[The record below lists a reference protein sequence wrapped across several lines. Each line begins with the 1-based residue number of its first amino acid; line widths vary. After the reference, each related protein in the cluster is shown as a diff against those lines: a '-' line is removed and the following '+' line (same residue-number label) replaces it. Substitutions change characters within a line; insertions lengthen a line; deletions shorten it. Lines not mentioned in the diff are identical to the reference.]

1 MPLAV
6 RLAREADANE
16 VVRIYVA
23 SWLAGFGD
31 LMPEISAGAA
41 RTGRWR
47 ATLADAR
54 PPERWW
60 VAERAGAIVGFA
72 GVCPC
77 RDPVDPRLGELDTI
91 AVDPAAWRT
100 GVGRELLAEA
110 VAALAAHGYAEAVL
124 WTLAAYPLG
133 ESFYR
138 AAGFTPTGRA
148 RKEGRQIQY
157 GLRLRAGA

>member
-1 MPLAV
+1 VPLVV
-6 RLAREADANE
+6 RLAREADADE

-31 LMPEISAGAA
+31 RMPEIAA
-41 RTGRWR
+41 DAERIERWR
-47 ATLADAR
+47 ATLAAAR

-60 VAERAGAIVGFA
+60 VAERDGAVVGFA

-91 AVDPAAWRT
+91 AVDPPAWRT
-100 GVGRELLAEA
+100 GVGRALLAEA
-110 VAALAAHGYAEAVL
+110 VAAVEAHGYAEAVL

-138 AAGFTPTGRA
+138 RAGFAPTGRV
-148 RKEGRQIQY
+148 RRDGRQVQY
-157 GLRLRAGA
+157 GRRLRAGA